1 MKLDF
6 SGAPE
11 ITASPQTV
19 WQKLL
24 DPEFVAESAPGVE
37 SVERVDPT
45 HFKVISGFG
54 VGAVRVRFT
63 LDVEL
68 FDIVE
73 PERLT
78 MRARGKAPGSAVDVV
93 SALQVED
100 AGNGHARLNWSADQR
115 RQRHRRERR
124 RAAARGYRP
133 PTDRAVLDRL
143 RPARQRRL
151 TPTMQTR
158 RRPGPAPPRPSA
170 YRSGACGIW
179 PRGRAGPGDAIRAPG
194 LRAGSPGAPTR
205 PFTGRAGAIHSGFT
219 VPS

>member
-24 DPEFVAESAPGVE
+24 DPEFVAASAPGVE

-45 HFKVISGFG
+45 HFKVISGLG

-73 PERLT
+73 GERLT

-100 AGNGHARLNWSADQR
+100 ADNGHTRLNWSATSDISGTV
-115 RQRHRRERR
+115 
-124 RAAARGYRP
+124 ASVGARLLEG
-133 PTDRAVLDRL
+133 TA
-143 RPARQRRL
+143 RRL
-151 TPTMQTR
+151 TEQFWTDFAQR
-158 RRPGPAPPRPSA
+158 VSA
-170 YRSGACGIW
+170 G
-179 PRGRAGPGDAIRAPG
+179 
-194 LRAGSPGAPTR
+194 
-205 PFTGRAGAIHSGFT
+205 
-219 VPS
+219 